1 MKKSIDKTRG
11 FLFQDSKSWRS
22 KIWHLG
28 SKYFAFELNEKE
40 VMRYEDFEAVLNL
53 RLNQS

>member
-22 KIWHLG
+22 KICHLG